1 MSLRAMPLRAVPRQE
16 WLQPRRPHLPQTC
29 EEGRTKADF
38 AGGPLEAGLVEE
50 VLPSGM
56 YRVRIGDGRVLRVGV
71 DAACRATL
79 VKLIAGDRV
88 ELRIAARDPS
98 RGQIV
103 RKL

>member
-1 MSLRAMPLRAVPRQE
+1 VV
-16 WLQPRRPHLPQTC
+16 
-29 EEGRTKADF
+29 D
-38 AGGPLEAGLVEE
+38 E

-56 YRVRIGDGRVLRVGV
+56 YRVRVGERRVLRVGL
-71 DAACRATL
+71 DAACRGTL

-88 ELRIAARDPS
+88 EVRIAARDPS

>member
-1 MSLRAMPLRAVPRQE
+1 
-16 WLQPRRPHLPQTC
+16 
-29 EEGRTKADF
+29 
-38 AGGPLEAGLVEE
+38 
-50 VLPSGM
+50 M
-56 YRVRIGDGRVLRVGV
+56 YRVRVNDGRVLRVGV